1 MPFVKKSPPQ
11 CALSRILSGIPRA
24 AQAVLGVYL
33 KRTCSR
39 DTSTSSALGVLNDN
53 ALYKPTHAR
62 THALGRKRNRIRTL
76 IDRRSKLLAAGF
88 LSAALSLILRPLLA
102 SETRSDTVDWA
113 ENEEETDVDKR
124 QDKDGETR
132 R

>member
-1 MPFVKKSPPQ
+1 MRYTNP
-11 CALSRILSGIPRA
+11 
-24 AQAVLGVYL
+24 
-33 KRTCSR
+33 
-39 DTSTSSALGVLNDN
+39 
-53 ALYKPTHAR
+53 R
-62 THALGRKRNRIRTL
+62 THALTHSLGRKRNRIRTL